1 MIRHIVL
8 INFRPD
14 VTEARIAKIYDD
26 LTGIRQHL
34 PGMGHFVC
42 GHSESPEKLERG
54 FVHGITVD
62 FDSWDTLAAYQEHAE
77 HRRMGDAI
85 VAGAQGGIDGILV
98 FDMEIKGME
107 PC

>member
-14 VTEARIAKIYDD
+14 VTKAAIDRIFDD

-34 PGMGHFVC
+34 PGMGRFVA

-54 FVHGITVD
+54 FMHGFTVD
-62 FDSWDTLAAYQEHAE
+62 FVGWDALAAYQELAE
-77 HRRMGDAI
+77 HRRIGDTI
-85 VAGAQGGIDGILV
+85 VAAAQGGIDGILV
-98 FDMEIKGME
+98 FDMEVKGMD